1 MDEFP
6 ETRAD
11 RALGTLWE
19 WTWGLMF
26 ICVMTVL
33 SMATQRYSGYV
44 PPDVNQA
51 NVAAPAVTAA
61 PIPLH

>member
-11 RALGTLWE
+11 RALGTLWK

-26 ICVMTVL
+26 VCVMTVL
-33 SMATQRYSGYV
+33 SMATQRYSGYMQPDATQAAT
-44 PPDVNQA
+44 PPDA
-51 NVAAPAVTAA
+51 TG
-61 PIPLH
+61 PIPPR

>member
-6 ETRAD
+6 ESQAD

-19 WTWGLMF
+19 WAWGLMF
-26 ICVMTVL
+26 VCVMTLL

-44 PPDVNQA
+44 QPDVTQT
-51 NVAAPAVTAA
+51 NVAAPPVAAA
-61 PIPLH
+61 PLSQR